1 MIIFIIFVIGLVIIL
16 IYVLTKEKEEDE
28 EEYFN
33 SLKEARRR
41 EKRIEQEKI
50 LEDIRNKS
58 KPLLNLI
65 KSNYEL
71 KYCPKCFENKMEL
84 LNVSPTGAS
93 VEYKCVHC
101 ARVQTGKLLPNM
113 DGSESIYHFNGI
125 KELVK
130 NLMQPLDNDF
140 TLEDLHNTFVVNNII
155 KNGFSNPKREVIR
168 EVVRNEVWRR
178 EQGRCVK
185 CGSQYNLE
193 FDHIIPLSKGGSSTA
208 RNLQLLC
215 ETCNRK
221 KSDKI

>member
-1 MIIFIIFVIGLVIIL
+1 
-16 IYVLTKEKEEDE
+16 
-28 EEYFN
+28 
-33 SLKEARRR
+33 
-41 EKRIEQEKI
+41 
-50 LEDIRNKS
+50 
-58 KPLLNLI
+58 
-65 KSNYEL
+65 
-71 KYCPKCFENKMEL
+71 
-84 LNVSPTGAS
+84 
-93 VEYKCVHC
+93 
-101 ARVQTGKLLPNM
+101 
-113 DGSESIYHFNGI
+113 
-125 KELVK
+125 
-130 NLMQPLDNDF
+130 MQPLDNDF

-178 EQGRCVK
+178 DQGRCVK

>member
-71 KYCPKCFENKMEL
+71 KYWEIHE
-84 LNVSPTGAS
+84 SPEFS
-93 VEYKCVHC
+93 PRYL
-101 ARVQTGKLLPNM
+101 RQTPP
-113 DGSESIYHFNGI
+113 HR
-125 KELVK
+125 KEAQGV
-130 NLMQPLDNDF
+130 
-140 TLEDLHNTFVVNNII
+140 
-155 KNGFSNPKREVIR
+155 FSAFFGLR
-168 EVVRNEVWRR
+168 
-178 EQGRCVK
+178 
-185 CGSQYNLE
+185 
-193 FDHIIPLSKGGSSTA
+193 
-208 RNLQLLC
+208 
-215 ETCNRK
+215 
-221 KSDKI
+221 